1 MPDISVKLPDGSA
14 KPVAEGTTVLGVAE
28 AIGPRLAL
36 AALAGKINGN
46 LVDVSTVVSDG
57 DVVEIVTNKSPEA
70 LDILRHSTAHVMA
83 EAVKDLFPAAQFGI
97 GPSIEDGFYY
107 DFEVGRS
114 FTPED
119 LESIETRMHEIVAQE
134 KPFQRVVIDRLEAWD
149 EFEQQELK
157 RELISDL
164 PEDSIISIYRQGAFT
179 DLCRGPHV
187 PDTGRLGAFK
197 LMKIAGAYWRG
208 DSTRPMLQRIYGTVW
223 FTQKDLDAYLT
234 RIEEADKRD
243 HRKLGK
249 ELDLFS
255 FHEIA
260 GAGLPIYHPKGARVL
275 RLMQEWLRGVLYQR
289 GYEEAI
295 TPHIYKTDVW
305 KISGH
310 YDFYGEN
317 MYFFNIDEGDGKV
330 NEYAVKP
337 MNCPGHV
344 LIYANDVRSYR
355 DLPMRI
361 SEFGTVYRHE
371 LSGVV
376 HGLMRARGFTQDDA
390 HIFCTAE
397 QVHEEVIGMLDFV
410 DYVMGV
416 FGFEYSAE
424 VSTRPEKSIGEN
436 EDWELAT
443 NALVETLK
451 ERGIPFEINEGDGAF
466 YGPKIDI
473 KLKDAIGRTWQC
485 STIQVDFN
493 FPARFGLT
501 YRTADNTE
509 AVPFM
514 LHRTIL
520 GSMERFFG
528 ILIEHYAGAFP
539 AWLAPIQAIL
549 IPISDRHIEHTQA
562 VSKRLRKLGVRTELY
577 SQNEPMRVKIAKAQQ
592 QKIPYMLVIG
602 DSEIENDTV
611 GVRERTAGDIGAMS
625 VSDFAE
631 LVLSIR
637 PPESDSL

>member
-1 MPDISVKLPDGSA
+1 MPDITVNLPDGST
-14 KPVAEGTTVLGVAE
+14 KSVPEGSTVFGVAE
-28 AIGPRLAL
+28 SIGPRLAQ
-36 AALAGKINGN
+36 AALAGRVNGE
-46 LVDVSTVVSDG
+46 LVDVTTTVTDG
-57 DVVEIVTNKSPEA
+57 DTVEIITEKSPEA
-70 LDILRHSTAHVMA
+70 LDLLRHSTAHVMA
-83 EAVKDLFPAAQFGI
+83 EAVKDLYPLVQFGI
-97 GPSIEDGFYY
+97 GPAIEDGFYY
-107 DFEVGRS
+107 DFAVEKP

-119 LESIETRMHEIVAQE
+119 LEKIEERMRQIVAE
-134 KPFQRVVIDRLEAWD
+134 ELPFKRTELDRLEAFD
-149 EFEQQELK
+149 AFEQQELK
-157 RELISDL
+157 RELISEL
-164 PEDSIISIYRQGAFT
+164 PEDATISTYNQGSFT

-187 PDTGRLGAFK
+187 PNTGRIGAFK
-197 LMKIAGAYWRG
+197 LTKIAGAYWRG
-208 DSTRPMLQRIYGTVW
+208 DASRPMLQRIYGTAW
-223 FTQKDLDAYLT
+223 FNQKDLDAYLT
-234 RIEEADKRD
+234 RIEEAERRD

-255 FHEIA
+255 FHEVA
-260 GAGLPIYHPKGARVL
+260 GAGLPLYHPKGARVL
-275 RLMQEWLRGVLYQR
+275 RLMQEWLRGVLYER
-289 GYEEAI
+289 GYVEAI

-317 MYFFNIDEGDGKV
+317 MYFFEIDEGDGKV

-344 LIYANDVRSYR
+344 MIFQSDVRSYR
-355 DLPMRI
+355 DLPMRMG
-361 SEFGTVYRHE
+361 EFGTVYRHE

-390 HIFCTAE
+390 HIFCTPD
-397 QVHEEVIGMLDFV
+397 QVRDEVNAMLDLV

-424 VSTRPEKSIGEN
+424 VSTRPEKSIG
-436 EDWELAT
+436 DDAGWELAT
-443 NALVETLK
+443 NALIDTLTQ
-451 ERGIPFEINEGDGAF
+451 RGIDFEINPGDGAF

-493 FPARFGLT
+493 FPERFGLT
-501 YRTADNTE
+501 YRTAENTE

-539 AWLAPIQAIL
+539 AWLAPVQAVIV
-549 IPISDRHIEHTQA
+549 PIADRHLDYA
-562 VSKRLRKLGVRTELY
+562 YDVAKRLSAQGLRIEVY
-577 SQNEPMRVKIAKAQQ
+577 SQNEPMRVKIAKAQE
-592 QKIPYMLVIG
+592 QKVPFMLVVG
-602 DSEIENDTV
+602 DKEAESDQV
-611 GVRERTAGDIGAMS
+611 GVRERTQGDIGAES
-625 VSDFAE
+625 VDAFAE
-631 LVLSIR
+631 RVKAIR
-637 PPESDSL
+637 P

>member
-1 MPDISVKLPDGSA
+1 MVEITVTLPDGSTKA
-14 KPVAEGTTVLGVAE
+14 IPEGATVLDLAA
-28 AIGPRLAL
+28 AIGSRLAA
-36 AALAGKINGN
+36 AALAGKVGGEP
-46 LVDVSTVVSDG
+46 VDVRHVLAEG
-57 DVVEIVTNKSPEA
+57 DSVEIVTDRSPEA
-70 LDILRHSTAHVMA
+70 LHILRHSAAHVMA
-83 EAVKDLFPAAQFGI
+83 EAVLQLFPMAKVAI
-97 GPSIEDGFYY
+97 GPAIEDGFYY
-107 DFEVGRS
+107 DFDVPRP

-119 LESIETRMHEIVAQE
+119 LEAIEGRMTQIIAEAQL
-134 KPFQRVVIDRLEAWD
+134 FQRAELDRLEARD
-149 EFEQQELK
+149 AFVNQPYKE
-157 RELISDL
+157 ELIAEL
-164 PEDSIISIYRQGAFT
+164 PAGEVISTYTQGAFT

-187 PDTGRLGAFK
+187 PDTSWIKAFK
-197 LMKIAGAYWRG
+197 LMKVAGAYWRG
-208 DSTRPMLQRIYGTVW
+208 DSDRPMLQRIYGTAW
-223 FTQKDLDAYLT
+223 FSAKDLDAYLT
-234 RIEEADKRD
+234 RIEEAEKRD

-255 FHEIA
+255 FHEVA
-260 GAGLPIYHPKGARVL
+260 GAGLPLYHPKGARVL
-275 RLMQEWLRGVLYQR
+275 RLMQEWLRGVLYER

-317 MYFFNIDEGDGKV
+317 MYFFNIDEGDGRV

-344 LIYANDVRSYR
+344 LIFDSDVRSYR

-397 QVHEEVIGMLDFV
+397 QVHDEVIGMLDLV

-424 VSTRPEKSIGEN
+424 VSTRPEKSIGEDA
-436 EDWELAT
+436 DWDLAT
-443 NALVETLK
+443 SALIDTLT
-451 ERGIPFEINEGDGAF
+451 EQGIPFEINEGDGAF

-501 YRTADNTE
+501 YRTADNAE

-539 AWLAPIQAIL
+539 AWLAPFQATI
-549 IPISDRHIEHTQA
+549 IPISDRHLDYA
-562 VSKRLRKLGVRTELY
+562 LSVKRELEKLGLRIDVAAE
-577 SQNEPMRVKIAKAQQ
+577 NEPMRVKIAKAQG
-592 QKIPYMLVIG
+592 QKVPYMLVVG
-602 DSEIENDTV
+602 DKEAEEGLV
-611 GVRERTAGDIGAMS
+611 AVRERTEGDIGQMGLAA
-625 VSDFAE
+625 FAE
-631 LVLSIR
+631 LVDAQH
-637 PPESDSL
+637 P

>member
-1 MPDISVKLPDGSA
+1 MPDISVNLPDGST
-14 KPVAEGTTVLGVAE
+14 KTIPEGSTVLGVAE
-28 AIGPRLAL
+28 AIGPRLAQ
-36 AALAGKINGN
+36 AAIAGKVNGG
-46 LVDVSTVVSDG
+46 LRDIDTTIADG
-57 DVVEIVTNKSPEA
+57 DTVELITDKSPEA
-70 LDILRHSTAHVMA
+70 LHILRHSAAHVMA
-83 EAVKDLFPAAQFGI
+83 EAVKDLFPMVQFGI
-97 GPSIEDGFYY
+97 GPAIEDGFYY
-107 DFEVGRS
+107 DFAV
-114 FTPED
+114 
-119 LESIETRMHEIVAQE
+119 E
-134 KPFQRVVIDRLEAWD
+134 KPFTPDDLAAIEERMRQIVAEEKTFQRTELDRLEALD

-157 RELISDL
+157 RELIAEL
-164 PEDSIISIYRQGAFT
+164 PEGETISIYRQGAFT

-187 PDTGRLGAFK
+187 PTTGRIAAFK
-197 LMKIAGAYWRG
+197 LMKVAGAYWRG
-208 DSTRPMLQRIYGTVW
+208 DSTRPMLQRIYGTAW
-223 FTQKDLDAYLT
+223 FSQKDLDAYLT
-234 RIEEADKRD
+234 RIEEAEKRD

-249 ELDLFS
+249 DLDLFS
-255 FHEIA
+255 FHEVA
-260 GAGLPIYHPKGARVL
+260 GAGLPLYHPKGARVL
-275 RLMQEWLRGVLYQR
+275 RLMQEWLRGVLYER
-289 GYEEAI
+289 GYQEAI

-317 MYFFNIDEGDGKV
+317 MYFFNIDEGEGKV

-344 LIYANDVRSYR
+344 LIFSNDVRSYR

-397 QVHEEVIGMLDFV
+397 QVHDEVIGMLDFV
-410 DYVMGV
+410 DFVMGV

-424 VSTRPEKSIGEN
+424 VSTRPEKSIG
-436 EDWELAT
+436 DDAGWELAT
-443 NALVETLK
+443 NALIDTLT
-451 ERGIPFEINEGDGAF
+451 ERGIAFDINEGDGAF

-509 AVPFM
+509 ATPYM

-539 AWLAPIQAIL
+539 AWLAPVQAVL
-549 IPISDRHIEHTQA
+549 IPISDRHLEHTRA
-562 VSKRLRKLGVRTELY
+562 VAKRLEKLGVRTEVY
-577 SQNEPMRVKIAKAQQ
+577 AQNEPMRVKIAKAQE
-592 QKIPYMLVIG
+592 QKVPYMLVIG
-602 DSEIENDTV
+602 DKEIEADSV
-611 GVRERTAGDIGAMS
+611 GVRERTQGDIGAMG
-625 VSDFAE
+625 VADFAE
-631 LVLSIR
+631 LVSGQR
-637 PPESDSL
+637 P